1 MLSDFEHDVSRAA
14 GRNLARVPAFKA
26 VVFALS
32 WHQDGPTGTRREPL
46 AQRLG
51 FVNSFPYRI
60 FEDGL
65 QGFVVPVLRNLIL
78 HTSEL
83 KAAANAGGG
92 EGDERMELAIC
103 V

>member
-1 MLSDFEHDVSRAA
+1 MLSNFEHDISRAA
-14 GRNLARVPAFKA
+14 GRNLARVPAVKA
-26 VVFALS
+26 VVLAIC
-32 WHQDGPTGTRREPL
+32 WHPNAWTRRDPL

-83 KAAANAGGG
+83 KAA
-92 EGDERMELAIC
+92 
-103 V
+103 VF